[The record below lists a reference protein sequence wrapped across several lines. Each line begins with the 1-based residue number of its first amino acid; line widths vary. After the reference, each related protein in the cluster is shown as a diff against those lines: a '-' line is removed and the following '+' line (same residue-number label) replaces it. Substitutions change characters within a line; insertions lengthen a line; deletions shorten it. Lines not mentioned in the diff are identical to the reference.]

1 MFVGGLVL
9 FPMVAPCVLLICVW
23 ALCAHFFVGIA
34 WALQYSLK
42 WGSVLLHHIFAP
54 RYVFSFSFVW
64 ALCFRYLV
72 RTNFSVI
79 QIACVLQWFLFVF
92 VAPRRFV
99 GVCWSLL
106 PCRNMF
112 LWFCSS
118 FWFPMHVPRQVL
130 SNCVFL
136 WMYRL
141 VFTNVGLTEIASGW
155 FAQSLHGHCAH
166 ASLCL
171 LIWACGAVGAASV
184 S

>member
-1 MFVGGLVL
+1 MHTSLLELLELCNILLSGAPCCFIIFLHLAMCFLLVL
-9 FPMVAPCVLLICVW
+9 YGLCVFDTWCARTSAWSKLLASCNDFFLCSWRLVVLL
-23 ALCAHFFVGIA
+23 G
-34 WALQYSLK
+34 
-42 WGSVLLHHIFAP
+42 
-54 RYVFSFSFVW
+54 
-64 ALCFRYLV
+64 
-72 RTNFSVI
+72 
-79 QIACVLQWFLFVF
+79 
-92 VAPRRFV
+92 FV
-99 GVCWSLL
+99 GVYFRVAICV
-106 PCRNMF
+106 
-112 LWFCSS
+112 LWLCSS